1 MSILLQPVFLYNTSV
16 KNYEIDA
23 TWHYHNGT
31 KHPNGMLLNR
41 FHVFHPSH
49 RPTPYKIY
57 KNTPNVILPLDKNP
71 IGISALDAISTICS
85 STDSTVPDL
94 ETLSRVL
101 YFSSGITKKIKFPE
115 PLGDVDFRAAS
126 CTGALYHIEIYIV
139 CSDIPGLGA
148 GVYHFDPKQMKLDI
162 IRLGDFRRSVIAA
175 TANEPFVKQSQI
187 MLIFTDVFSR
197 NSIKYQSREYRHA
210 FWDCGTILANT
221 LAITSIHNIPSRII
235 TGFVDCQISHLLG
248 LDIKDEVPIVILPL
262 YTTNHETPA
271 CPPLQDVNSEAVA
284 SDYEIEYP
292 EINTMHEASCLSTET
307 EVSSWR
313 HHITREHTDSTKLI
327 PLVSSL
333 KSEEPLEKTII
344 KRGST
349 RKFSL
354 ESITFDELSTILY
367 KATSGIDSDFV
378 NQDFISDIYM
388 IVNAVDGLES
398 GSYHYVKE
406 KNSLEQLRKGNFRN
420 ASGNLGLDQDLPYD
434 ASVTIFLM
442 ANLDKILKQFGNRGY
457 RVAQLDAAITG
468 GRMYLASYALGLGAT
483 GLTFYDD
490 IVTNFFSPHA
500 ENKETM
506 FLIAIGK
513 KEKPT

>member
-1 MSILLQPVFLYNTSV
+1 M

-57 KNTPNVILPLDKNP
+57 KNAPDISLPLDKNP
-71 IGISALDAISTICS
+71 IGISTLDAISTKYNDTS
-85 STDSTVPDL
+85 NTVPNL

-115 PLGDVDFRAAS
+115 PLGEVDFRAAS

-139 CSDIPGLGA
+139 CSDISGLDA

-162 IRLGDFRRSVIAA
+162 IRLGDYRRSIIDA
-175 TANEPFVKQSQI
+175 TANEPFVKQSQV

-221 LAITSIHNIPSRII
+221 LAITSIHNVPSKII
-235 TGFVDCQISHLLG
+235 LGFVDFQITQLLG
-248 LDIKDEVPIVILPL
+248 LDIKEEAPIAILSL
-262 YTTNHETPA
+262 YTSDQEAPP
-271 CPPLQDVNSEAVA
+271 CPPVSDINLEAIA

-292 EINTMHEASCLSTET
+292 EINAMHEASCLTSEAD
-307 EVSSWR
+307 VSAWR
-313 HHITREHTDSTKLI
+313 HHITRELKEPTKMI
-327 PLVSSL
+327 PLDTSI

-354 ESITFDELSTILY
+354 ESITFEELSTILNET
-367 KATSGIDSDFV
+367 TSGIDSDFIS
-378 NQDFISDIYM
+378 QDMISDIYI

-398 GSYHYVKE
+398 GSYYYAKE
-406 KNSLEQLRKGNFRN
+406 KNSLEQLRKGSFRN

-434 ASVTIFLM
+434 ASVTVFLM
-442 ANLDKILKQFGNRGY
+442 VNLDRVLKQFGNRGY

-468 GRMYLASYALGLGAT
+468 GKMYLTSYALGLGAT

-513 KEKPT
+513 KEKST

>member
-1 MSILLQPVFLYNTSV
+1 M
-16 KNYEIDA
+16 KNYDIEA

-57 KNTPNVILPLDKNP
+57 KNAPQVSLPLDKNP
-71 IGISALDAISTICS
+71 VGTFTLDAISTIYNTS
-85 STDSTVPDL
+85 NSTILDL
-94 ETLSRVL
+94 GTISKVL

-115 PLGDVDFRAAS
+115 PLGEVDFRAAS
-126 CTGALYHIEIYIV
+126 CTGALYHIEIYLV
-139 CSDIPGLGA
+139 CSNISGLDA
-148 GVYHFDPKQMKLDI
+148 GVYHFDPKHMRLDT
-162 IRLGDFRRSVIAA
+162 IRLGDFRGYVTSS
-175 TANEPFVKQSQI
+175 TADEPFVRQASAI
-187 MLIFTDVFSR
+187 LIFTDVFAR

-210 FWDCGTILANT
+210 FWDCGTIISNT
-221 LAITSIHNIPSRII
+221 LAITSAHKISSKII
-235 TGFVDCQISHLLG
+235 TGFIDLQIGKILG
-248 LDIKDEVPIVILPL
+248 LDIREEAPIVILPL
-262 YTTNHETPA
+262 GTTNHDAPA
-271 CPPLQDVNSEAVA
+271 CPSLQEAIPEAIA

-292 EINTMHEASCLSTET
+292 EINTMHDASCLLTET
-307 EVSSWR
+307 DVESWR
-313 HHITREHTDSTKLI
+313 HEITREQKDSTNII
-327 PLVSSL
+327 PLGKNVIP
-333 KSEEPLEKTII
+333 KEPLEQTII

-354 ESITFDELSTILY
+354 ESITLDELSTILSQST
-367 KATSGIDSDFV
+367 KGISADFA
-378 NQDFISDIYM
+378 NSESLSDIY
-388 IVNAVDGLES
+388 IIANAVDGLES
-398 GSYHYVKE
+398 GSYYYVKE

-434 ASVTIFLM
+434 ASVAIFMLID
-442 ANLDKILKQFGNRGY
+442 LDKMLKQFGNRGY
-457 RVAQLDAAITG
+457 RVAQLDSAIIG
-468 GRMYLASYALGLGAT
+468 GKMYLASYALGLGAT

-500 ENKETM
+500 ENKEAM

>member
-1 MSILLQPVFLYNTSV
+1 M

-57 KNTPNVILPLDKNP
+57 KNTPNISLSLDKNP
-71 IGISALDAISTICS
+71 IGISALDAVSTICNG
-85 STDSTVPDL
+85 TNNIVPDL
-94 ETLSRVL
+94 GILSRVL

-115 PLGDVDFRAAS
+115 PLGEVDFRAAS

-139 CSDIPGLGA
+139 CSNISGLDA
-148 GVYHFDPKQMKLDI
+148 GVYHFDPKQMKLDT
-162 IRLGDFRRSVIAA
+162 IRLGDFRRSIIDT
-175 TANEPFVKQSQI
+175 TANEPFVKQSQV

-210 FWDCGTILANT
+210 FWDCGTILANA
-221 LAITSIHNIPSRII
+221 LAITSIHNIPSKII
-235 TGFVDCQISHLLG
+235 TGFVDSKITHLLG
-248 LDIKDEVPIVILPL
+248 LDIKEEAPIAILPL
-262 YTTNHETPA
+262 YTSGQEAPP
-271 CPPLQDVNSEAVA
+271 CPPISDINLEAIA

-292 EINTMHEASCLSTET
+292 EINAMHEASCLTAEAD
-307 EVSSWR
+307 VLVCR
-313 HHITREHTDSTKLI
+313 HQVTRELKEPTKII
-327 PLVSSL
+327 PLVTSI
-333 KSEEPLEKTII
+333 KSEESLEKTII

-354 ESITFDELSTILY
+354 ESITFEELSTILN
-367 KATSGIDSDFV
+367 KTTSGIDSDFIS
-378 NQDFISDIYM
+378 QDTISDIYI

-398 GSYHYVKE
+398 GSYYYVKE
-406 KNSLEQLRKGNFRN
+406 KNSLEQLRRGSFRN

-434 ASVTIFLM
+434 ASVTIFFM
-442 ANLDKILKQFGNRGY
+442 ADLDRILKQFGNRGY
-457 RVAQLDAAITG
+457 RIAQIDAAITG
-468 GRMYLASYALGLGAT
+468 GKMYLASYALGLGAT

-513 KEKPT
+513 KEKST